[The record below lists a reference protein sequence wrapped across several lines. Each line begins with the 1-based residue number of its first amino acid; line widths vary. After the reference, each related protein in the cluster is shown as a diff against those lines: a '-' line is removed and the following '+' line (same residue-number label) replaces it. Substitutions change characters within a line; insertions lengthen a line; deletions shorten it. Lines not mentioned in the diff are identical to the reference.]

1 MIKNII
7 YFLCMCMCMAWN
19 AHAQNKHETKFSQRL
34 HVGDK
39 VPQLNHSQ
47 VLFKSAKDIQL
58 HSNDQV
64 VLLDFFDTFCTA
76 CIASLPKLQKLQDE
90 LKENLQIVMV
100 TWQDKATIEKFWKSN
115 AFIRENKIQLPVI
128 YGDTLLRQFFPHMG
142 VPHVAWLFRGYVQ
155 AVTFSE
161 FINRDNILKLSNEGS
176 IALPLKWDFDDVTF
190 IKDIETKNLL
200 GEVKLTGFQDGRP
213 TQSYKHELDSVSGLY
228 RTSIINQS
236 ILGAYMTVW
245 SQIKK
250 PTFILR
256 PDRIEWLV
264 VDSSR
269 FDYEVSSQTS
279 NVWLAKHGICYERL
293 DKHPRNPIEQARLV
307 LCDLD
312 RFLNIKVYWAKK
324 MRKVWALKGTFHKA
338 DKMVT
343 GNKISSSDFLAFGI
357 DMQNKYPIVIDLVNV
372 KESFVLPK
380 YKNLQELN
388 KGLSNYGLQIVE
400 EQREIDVLVFEE
412 VK

>member
-7 YFLCMCMCMAWN
+7 YFLCMCMAWN
-19 AHAQNKHETKFSQRL
+19 AHAQNKHETNFSQRL
-34 HVGDK
+34 NVGDK
-39 VPQLNHSQ
+39 IPQLDHSQ
-47 VLFKSAKDIQL
+47 VLFKSAKGIQL

-100 TWQDKATIEKFWKSN
+100 TWQDKATIEKFWRSN

-128 YGDTLLRQFFPHMG
+128 YGDTLLRQFFPHKG
-142 VPHVAWLFRGYVQ
+142 VPHVAWLFKGHVQ

-176 IALPLKWDFDDVTF
+176 IALPLKWDFNDATL
-190 IKDIETKNLL
+190 IKNMGAKNLL
-200 GEVKLTGFQDGRP
+200 GEVKLTGYQDGRP
-213 TQSYKHELDSVSGLY
+213 TQSYTYSLDSTSRFY
-228 RTSIINQS
+228 KTSIINQS
-236 ILGAYMTVW
+236 IIAAYTTAY
-245 SQIKK
+245 SEISK
-250 PTFILR
+250 PKFILR
-256 PDRIEWLV
+256 PERIELLIA
-264 VDSSR
+264 DSSK
-269 FDYEVSSQTS
+269 FDNFNSFVTPQ
-279 NVWLAKHGICYERL
+279 VWLSQNGISYERL
-293 DKHPRNPIEQARLV
+293 DKHPRSAIEQARLV
-307 LCDLD
+307 LDDLD
-312 RFLNIKVYWAKK
+312 RFLNLKVYWAKK

>member
-7 YFLCMCMCMAWN
+7 YFLCMCITWN
-19 AHAQNKHETKFSQRL
+19 AHAQNKHQTNFSQRL
-34 HVGDK
+34 NVGDK
-39 VPQLNHSQ
+39 IPQLDNSE

-58 HSNDQV
+58 YSNDKV

-76 CIASLPKLQKLQDE
+76 CIASLHKLQKLQDE

-115 AFIRENKIQLPVI
+115 AFIKENKIQLPVI
-128 YGDTLLRQFFPHMG
+128 YGDTLLRQFFPHTG
-142 VPHVAWLFRGYVQ
+142 VPHVAWLFRGHVQ

-161 FINRDNILKLSNEGS
+161 FINRDNILKLSKEGIIS
-176 IALPLKWDFDDVTF
+176 LPLKWDFNDATL
-190 IKDIETKNLL
+190 IKDVEAKSLL

-213 TQSYKHELDSVSGLY
+213 TQSYSYSLDSTSGFY
-228 RTSIINQS
+228 KTSIINQS
-236 ILGAYMTVW
+236 IIAAYTTAY
-245 SQIKK
+245 SEIFK
-250 PTFILR
+250 PKFILR
-256 PDRIEWLV
+256 PERIELLV
-264 VDSSR
+264 ADSSK
-269 FDYEVSSQTS
+269 FDNFNSFVTSQ
-279 NVWLAKHGICYERL
+279 VWLSQNGICYERL

-307 LCDLD
+307 LDDLD

-324 MRKVWALKGTFHKA
+324 MRKVWAIKGTFHKS
-338 DKMVT
+338 DKMVK
-343 GNKISSSDFLAFGI
+343 GNKISSTDFLAFGI
-357 DMQNKYPIVIDLVNV
+357 DMQNKYPIVIDLVDV
-372 KESFVLPK
+372 KESFILPS

-388 KGLSNYGLQIVE
+388 EGLANYGLQIVE